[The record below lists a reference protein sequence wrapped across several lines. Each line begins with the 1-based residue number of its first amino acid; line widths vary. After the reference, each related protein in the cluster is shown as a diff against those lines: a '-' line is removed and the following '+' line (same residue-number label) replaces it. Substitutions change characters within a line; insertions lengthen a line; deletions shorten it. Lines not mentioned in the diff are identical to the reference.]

1 MASYRNE
8 NRPDSGDLLSW
19 IITIVLL
26 VSPVWPIGLILLL
39 RKLTGGS
46 RRRASRHP
54 YDIQREGGPVPGTQ
68 GMPGAQRQTPPVGRQ
83 HVGRSPRQGRPVN
96 LDRGKGLTVWG
107 IVLTVIF
114 GIALTGF
121 PAVAMSGGFL
131 SALAVIITIVLLVSP
146 VWPIGLIL
154 LLRKLTGGSRR
165 RASRHPYDIQREGGP
180 VPGTQGMPGAQ
191 RQTPPVGR
199 QHVGRSPRQGRPVN
213 LDRGKGLTVWGI
225 VLTVIFGIAL
235 TGFPAVAMSGGFLSA
250 LAVMSPVIGF
260 FGGGLAMIWAGTQR
274 TKKAKR
280 FRKYLALIGR
290 RESISITTLAQAMP
304 VSVHKACDD
313 LQDMLD
319 SGILETGYLDMSTG
333 RLILS
338 DEGLQEEAPPAPE
351 PDEPEPEEDVLDMN
365 DDDAVLGEIRR
376 LNDDIDDPV
385 MSQKIDRI
393 GEITGKIF
401 AYQKQS
407 PNRAGQLRSFL
418 SYYLPTTLKILRAY
432 ARMEEQGVEGE
443 NIRSAKARIEG
454 MMDKVVEGFE
464 KQLDKLF
471 QDDAMDIATDVQVL
485 ERMLEKDG
493 LSGGGMTLGG

>member
-1 MASYRNE
+1 MASYQNE
-8 NRPDSGDLLSW
+8 NRPDPGDLISW
-19 IITIVLL
+19 IVTIVLL
-26 VSPVWPIGLILLL
+26 VSPVWPIGLILLF
-39 RKLTGGS
+39 RKLTRDS
-46 RRRASRHP
+46 RRRRTSRHP
-54 YDIQREGGPVPGTQ
+54 YDMRREGTAPGTQ
-68 GMPGAQRQTPPVGRQ
+68 GMGRQTPPAGQ
-83 HVGRSPRQGRPVN
+83 AYTGRSPRQGKPVN
-96 LDRGKGLTVWG
+96 LDRGKGLTIWG
-107 IVLTVIF
+107 IVLAVVF
-114 GIALTGF
+114 GIALTGL
-121 PAVAMSGGFL
+121 PAVAMGSGFL
-131 SALAVIITIVLLVSP
+131 
-146 VWPIGLIL
+146 
-154 LLRKLTGGSRR
+154 
-165 RASRHPYDIQREGGP
+165 
-180 VPGTQGMPGAQ
+180 
-191 RQTPPVGR
+191 
-199 QHVGRSPRQGRPVN
+199 N
-213 LDRGKGLTVWGI
+213 
-225 VLTVIFGIAL
+225 
-235 TGFPAVAMSGGFLSA
+235 A

-280 FRKYLALIGR
+280 FRKYLALIGK

-319 SGILETGYLDMSTG
+319 SGVLEKGYLDMSTG

-351 PDEPEPEEDVLDMN
+351 PEEESEKEEDTLDMT
-365 DDDAVLGEIRR
+365 DDDAVLAAIRQ
-376 LNDDIDDPV
+376 LNDDIDDEM

-401 AYQKQS
+401 AYQKQN

-418 SYYLPTTLKILRAY
+418 SYYLPTTLKILKAY

-443 NIRSAKARIEG
+443 NIRSAKERIEG

-464 KQLDKLF
+464 KQLDRLF

-493 LSGGGMTLGG
+493 LSGGGGMTLGG

>member
-19 IITIVLL
+19 
-26 VSPVWPIGLILLL
+26 
-39 RKLTGGS
+39 
-46 RRRASRHP
+46 
-54 YDIQREGGPVPGTQ
+54 
-68 GMPGAQRQTPPVGRQ
+68 
-83 HVGRSPRQGRPVN
+83 
-96 LDRGKGLTVWG
+96 
-107 IVLTVIF
+107 
-114 GIALTGF
+114 
-121 PAVAMSGGFL
+121 
-131 SALAVIITIVLLVSP
+131 IITIVLLVSP

-319 SGILETGYLDMSTG
+319 SGILETGYPCFRLTCCSSCCNSFSSVWAGNFGCFFDSRSSTCC
-333 RLILS
+333 
-338 DEGLQEEAPPAPE
+338 A
-351 PDEPEPEEDVLDMN
+351 
-365 DDDAVLGEIRR
+365 
-376 LNDDIDDPV
+376 
-385 MSQKIDRI
+385 SQKSSICIFSVFNTMASKALLRI
-393 GEITGKIF
+393 VF
-401 AYQKQS
+401 
-407 PNRAGQLRSFL
+407 LVHRS
-418 SYYLPTTLKILRAY
+418 S
-432 ARMEEQGVEGE
+432 
-443 NIRSAKARIEG
+443 
-454 MMDKVVEGFE
+454 
-464 KQLDKLF
+464 
-471 QDDAMDIATDVQVL
+471 
-485 ERMLEKDG
+485 
-493 LSGGGMTLGG
+493 

>member
-1 MASYRNE
+1 MANFQDE
-8 NRPDSGDLLSW
+8 NWSDFKELLSW
-19 IITIVLL
+19 IITIIFLMTF
-26 VSPVWPIGLILLL
+26 WPIGLILLF
-39 RKLTGGS
+39 RKLTRDS
-46 RRRASRHP
+46 RRRRTSRHP
-54 YDIQREGGPVPGTQ
+54 YDMRREGAAPGTQ
-68 GMPGAQRQTPPVGRQ
+68 GMGRQTPPAGQ
-83 HVGRSPRQGRPVN
+83 AYTGRSPRQGKPVN
-96 LDRGKGLTVWG
+96 LDRGKGLTIWG
-107 IVLTVIF
+107 IVLAVVF

-121 PAVAMSGGFL
+121 PAVAMGSGFL
-131 SALAVIITIVLLVSP
+131 
-146 VWPIGLIL
+146 
-154 LLRKLTGGSRR
+154 
-165 RASRHPYDIQREGGP
+165 
-180 VPGTQGMPGAQ
+180 
-191 RQTPPVGR
+191 
-199 QHVGRSPRQGRPVN
+199 N
-213 LDRGKGLTVWGI
+213 
-225 VLTVIFGIAL
+225 
-235 TGFPAVAMSGGFLSA
+235 A

-280 FRKYLALIGR
+280 FRKYLALIGK

-319 SGILETGYLDMSTG
+319 NGVLEKGYLDMSTG

-338 DEGLQEEAPPAPE
+338 DEGLQEEAPP
-351 PDEPEPEEDVLDMN
+351 EPEPEEESEKEEDTLDMT
-365 DDDAVLGEIRR
+365 DDDAVLAAIRQ
-376 LNDDIDDPV
+376 LNDDIDDEM

-401 AYQKQS
+401 AYQKQN

-418 SYYLPTTLKILRAY
+418 SYYLPTTLKILKAY

-443 NIRSAKARIEG
+443 NIRSAKERIEG

-464 KQLDKLF
+464 KQLDRLF

-493 LSGGGMTLGG
+493 LSGGSGMTLGG

>member
-68 GMPGAQRQTPPVGRQ
+68 GMPGAQG
-83 HVGRSPRQGRPVN
+83 
-96 LDRGKGLTVWG
+96 
-107 IVLTVIF
+107 
-114 GIALTGF
+114 
-121 PAVAMSGGFL
+121 
-131 SALAVIITIVLLVSP
+131 
-146 VWPIGLIL
+146 
-154 LLRKLTGGSRR
+154 
-165 RASRHPYDIQREGGP
+165 
-180 VPGTQGMPGAQ
+180 
-191 RQTPPVGR
+191 QTPPVGR

-290 RESISITTLAQAMP
+290 RERISITTLAQAMP

>member
-1 MASYRNE
+1 MASYQNG
-8 NRPDSGDLLSW
+8 NRPESGDLISW
-19 IITIVLL
+19 IITIILL
-26 VSPVWPIGLILLL
+26 VSPVWPIGLILLF
-39 RKLTGGS
+39 RKLTRDS
-46 RRRASRHP
+46 RRRTSRHP
-54 YDIQREGGPVPGTQ
+54 YDVRRGSGAAPGTQ
-68 GMPGAQRQTPPVGRQ
+68 GMGRQTPPAGQ
-83 HVGRSPRQGRPVN
+83 PYAGRSVRQGKPVN
-96 LDRGKGLTVWG
+96 LDRGKGLTIWG
-107 IVLTVIF
+107 IVLAVVF

-121 PAVAMSGGFL
+121 PAVAMGGGFL
-131 SALAVIITIVLLVSP
+131 
-146 VWPIGLIL
+146 
-154 LLRKLTGGSRR
+154 
-165 RASRHPYDIQREGGP
+165 
-180 VPGTQGMPGAQ
+180 
-191 RQTPPVGR
+191 
-199 QHVGRSPRQGRPVN
+199 N
-213 LDRGKGLTVWGI
+213 
-225 VLTVIFGIAL
+225 
-235 TGFPAVAMSGGFLSA
+235 A

-274 TKKAKR
+274 TKKSKR
-280 FRKYLALIGR
+280 FRKYLALIGK

-351 PDEPEPEEDVLDMN
+351 PEEAAGEPEEEALDMT
-365 DDDAVLGEIRR
+365 DDDAVLGAIRK
-376 LNDDIDDPV
+376 LNDDIDDEV

-401 AYQKQS
+401 AYQKQN

-418 SYYLPTTLKILRAY
+418 SYYLPTTLKILKAY

-464 KQLDKLF
+464 KQLDRLF

-493 LSGGGMTLGG
+493 LSGGGGMTLGG

>member
-1 MASYRNE
+1 MANFQDE
-8 NRPDSGDLLSW
+8 NWSDFKELLSW
-19 IITIVLL
+19 IITIIFLMTFW
-26 VSPVWPIGLILLL
+26 PVGLILLF
-39 RKLTGGS
+39 RKLTRGT
-46 RRRASRHP
+46 RRRTSRHP
-54 YDIQREGGPVPGTQ
+54 YDMRREGAAPGTQ
-68 GMPGAQRQTPPVGRQ
+68 GMGRQTPPAGQ
-83 HVGRSPRQGRPVN
+83 AYTGRSPRQGKPVN
-96 LDRGKGLTVWG
+96 LDRGKGLTIWG
-107 IVLTVIF
+107 IVLAVVF

-121 PAVAMSGGFL
+121 PAVAMGSGFL
-131 SALAVIITIVLLVSP
+131 
-146 VWPIGLIL
+146 
-154 LLRKLTGGSRR
+154 
-165 RASRHPYDIQREGGP
+165 
-180 VPGTQGMPGAQ
+180 
-191 RQTPPVGR
+191 
-199 QHVGRSPRQGRPVN
+199 N
-213 LDRGKGLTVWGI
+213 
-225 VLTVIFGIAL
+225 
-235 TGFPAVAMSGGFLSA
+235 A

-280 FRKYLALIGR
+280 FRKYLALIGK

-319 SGILETGYLDMSTG
+319 SGVLEKGYLDMSTG

-338 DEGLQEEAPPAPE
+338 DEGLQEEAPP
-351 PDEPEPEEDVLDMN
+351 EPEPEEESEKEEDTLDMT
-365 DDDAVLGEIRR
+365 DDDAVLAAIRQ
-376 LNDDIDDPV
+376 LNDDIDDEM

-401 AYQKQS
+401 AYQKQN

-418 SYYLPTTLKILRAY
+418 SYYLPTTLKILKAY

-443 NIRSAKARIEG
+443 NIRSAKERIEG

-464 KQLDKLF
+464 KQLDRLF

-493 LSGGGMTLGG
+493 LSGGSGMTLGG

>member
-121 PAVAMSGGFL
+121 PAVAM
-131 SALAVIITIVLLVSP
+131 
-146 VWPIGLIL
+146 
-154 LLRKLTGGSRR
+154 
-165 RASRHPYDIQREGGP
+165 
-180 VPGTQGMPGAQ
+180 
-191 RQTPPVGR
+191 
-199 QHVGRSPRQGRPVN
+199 
-213 LDRGKGLTVWGI
+213 
-225 VLTVIFGIAL
+225 
-235 TGFPAVAMSGGFLSA
+235 
-250 LAVMSPVIGF
+250 
-260 FGGGLAMIWAGTQR
+260 

-365 DDDAVLGEIRR
+365 DDDAVPTQRRYRRSGHEPEDRPHRRDHRQDLCLSEAEPQPGGPAAQLFKLLSAYDPQNPPGLRPYGGAGRGGREYPLG
-376 LNDDIDDPV
+376 
-385 MSQKIDRI
+385 
-393 GEITGKIF
+393 
-401 AYQKQS
+401 
-407 PNRAGQLRSFL
+407 
-418 SYYLPTTLKILRAY
+418 
-432 ARMEEQGVEGE
+432 
-443 NIRSAKARIEG
+443 
-454 MMDKVVEGFE
+454 
-464 KQLDKLF
+464 
-471 QDDAMDIATDVQVL
+471 
-485 ERMLEKDG
+485 
-493 LSGGGMTLGG
+493 

>member
-19 IITIVLL
+19 
-26 VSPVWPIGLILLL
+26 
-39 RKLTGGS
+39 
-46 RRRASRHP
+46 
-54 YDIQREGGPVPGTQ
+54 
-68 GMPGAQRQTPPVGRQ
+68 
-83 HVGRSPRQGRPVN
+83 
-96 LDRGKGLTVWG
+96 
-107 IVLTVIF
+107 
-114 GIALTGF
+114 
-121 PAVAMSGGFL
+121 
-131 SALAVIITIVLLVSP
+131 IITIVLLVSP

-351 PDEPEPEEDVLDMN
+351 PDEPEPEEDVLYMN

>member
-1 MASYRNE
+1 MAHGKLSKRKSA
-8 NRPDSGDLLSW
+8 RSGDLISW
-19 IITIVLL
+19 IVTIVLL
-26 VSPVWPIGLILLL
+26 VSPVWPIGLILLF
-39 RKLTGGS
+39 RKLTRDS
-46 RRRASRHP
+46 RRRRTSRHP
-54 YDIQREGGPVPGTQ
+54 YDMRREGAAPGTQ
-68 GMPGAQRQTPPVGRQ
+68 GMGRQTPPAGQ
-83 HVGRSPRQGRPVN
+83 AYTGRSPRQGKPVN
-96 LDRGKGLTVWG
+96 LDRGKGLTIWG
-107 IVLTVIF
+107 IVLAVVF

-121 PAVAMSGGFL
+121 PAVAMGSGFL
-131 SALAVIITIVLLVSP
+131 
-146 VWPIGLIL
+146 
-154 LLRKLTGGSRR
+154 
-165 RASRHPYDIQREGGP
+165 
-180 VPGTQGMPGAQ
+180 
-191 RQTPPVGR
+191 
-199 QHVGRSPRQGRPVN
+199 N
-213 LDRGKGLTVWGI
+213 
-225 VLTVIFGIAL
+225 
-235 TGFPAVAMSGGFLSA
+235 A

-280 FRKYLALIGR
+280 FRKYLALIGK

-319 SGILETGYLDMSTG
+319 SGVLEKGYLDMSTG

-351 PDEPEPEEDVLDMN
+351 PEEESEKEEDTLDMT
-365 DDDAVLGEIRR
+365 DDDAVLSAIRQ
-376 LNDDIDDPV
+376 LNDDIDDEM

-401 AYQKQS
+401 AYQKQN

-418 SYYLPTTLKILRAY
+418 SYYLPTTLKILKAY

-443 NIRSAKARIEG
+443 NIRSAKERIEG

-464 KQLDKLF
+464 KQLDRLF

-493 LSGGGMTLGG
+493 LSGGSGMTLGV

>member
-1 MASYRNE
+1 MASYQNE
-8 NRPDSGDLLSW
+8 NRPDPGDLISW
-19 IITIVLL
+19 IVTIVLL
-26 VSPVWPIGLILLL
+26 VSPVWPIGLILLF
-39 RKLTGGS
+39 RKLTRDS
-46 RRRASRHP
+46 RRRRTSRHP
-54 YDIQREGGPVPGTQ
+54 YDMRREGAAPGTQ
-68 GMPGAQRQTPPVGRQ
+68 GMGRQTPPAGQ
-83 HVGRSPRQGRPVN
+83 AYTGRSPRQGKPVN
-96 LDRGKGLTVWG
+96 LDRGKGLTIWG
-107 IVLTVIF
+107 IVLAVVF

-121 PAVAMSGGFL
+121 PAVAMGSGFL
-131 SALAVIITIVLLVSP
+131 
-146 VWPIGLIL
+146 
-154 LLRKLTGGSRR
+154 
-165 RASRHPYDIQREGGP
+165 
-180 VPGTQGMPGAQ
+180 
-191 RQTPPVGR
+191 
-199 QHVGRSPRQGRPVN
+199 N
-213 LDRGKGLTVWGI
+213 
-225 VLTVIFGIAL
+225 
-235 TGFPAVAMSGGFLSA
+235 A

-280 FRKYLALIGR
+280 FRKYLALIGK

-319 SGILETGYLDMSTG
+319 SGVLEKGYLDMSTG

-351 PDEPEPEEDVLDMN
+351 PEEESEKEEDTLDMT
-365 DDDAVLGEIRR
+365 DDDAVLAAIRQ
-376 LNDDIDDPV
+376 LNDDIDDEM

-401 AYQKQS
+401 AYQKQN

-418 SYYLPTTLKILRAY
+418 SYYLPTTLKILKAY

-443 NIRSAKARIEG
+443 NIRSAKERIEG

-464 KQLDKLF
+464 QQLDRLF
-471 QDDAMDIATDVQVL
+471 QDDAMDITSDVAVL

-493 LSGGGMTLGG
+493 LGSSGMTLGG